1 MQVAVDQL
9 RGFHAGRVEQREACR
24 RRPCHRRCRQVERD
38 QQPLARVLR
47 TVVVVGMALFCAVMT
62 YFSILYVWATRFQT
76 TAATDIPI
84 AYIYT
89 TMPIGFVLMLLHL
102 AFVARGYISAGRFE
116 ESDEMDAESAASL

>member
-1 MQVAVDQL
+1 
-9 RGFHAGRVEQREACR
+9 
-24 RRPCHRRCRQVERD
+24 
-38 QQPLARVLR
+38 
-47 TVVVVGMALFCAVMT
+47 MT

-89 TMPIGFVLMLLHL
+89 AMPIGFVLMLLHL
-102 AFVARGYISAGRFE
+102 VFVARGYISAGRFE